1 MEKEDLNL
9 AVNTLATSW
18 AKQQVHKMAHNFLH
32 QYYATGG
39 EREGEQQIKT
49 DSLSNIEN

>member
-18 AKQQVHKMAHNFLH
+18 AKQQVHKWLTISIM
-32 QYYATGG
+32 QGG
-39 EREGEQQIKT
+39 CAA
-49 DSLSNIEN
+49 D